1 MPKMCLLRTITY
13 GESSEFVREKQTYNV
28 LHNVK
33 LKIMSTNQNM
43 FLLIASIQ
51 HTHHCA
57 QEGGMFRPR
66 HTTHVPRFIF
76 QVWSGVWWWCV
87 STE

>member
-28 LHNVK
+28 LHNLK

-51 HTHHCA
+51 HTHTTVCKKEACFVHDTPRTYPGSFFKCGA
-57 QEGGMFRPR
+57 VCGG
-66 HTTHVPRFIF
+66 
-76 QVWSGVWWWCV
+76 GV
-87 STE
+87 